1 MHFFS
6 LNVPLGRESALFVGV
21 KRKRVREREK
31 SVTLMKKAAHPPA
44 ACDMKREIKV
54 DHLNVRND

>member
-6 LNVPLGRESALFVGV
+6 LNVPLGRENALFVGV
-21 KRKRVREREK
+21 QREREK